1 MRKHHLPKVL
11 AVFLSVPLAAFS
23 TPAISEEVWSVYSRE
38 DNGDVHYYDESR
50 IDRNASSIKIW
61 QRIQYNT
68 SVMGASSYQGLLEIN
83 CSKRTER
90 TLQRTFYSDRDWK
103 VPAMNTDM
111 KVKRKRSIRKNSAT
125 GRLSEIVCAR

>member
-11 AVFLSVPLAAFS
+11 AVFLSVSLAAFS
-23 TPAISEEVWSVYSRE
+23 TPAISDEVWSVYSRE

-50 IDRNASSIKIW
+50 IDRNSSSIKIW

-83 CSKRTER
+83 CSKLTER
-90 TLQRTFYSDRDWK
+90 TLQRTFYSDRDWN

-111 KVKRKRSIRKNSAT
+111 KAKRKRSIRKNSAT

>member
-1 MRKHHLPKVL
+1 
-11 AVFLSVPLAAFS
+11 
-23 TPAISEEVWSVYSRE
+23 
-38 DNGDVHYYDESR
+38 
-50 IDRNASSIKIW
+50 
-61 QRIQYNT
+61 
-68 SVMGASSYQGLLEIN
+68 MGASSYQGLLEIN